1 MGLNTGK
8 KLVCDVFDAI
18 LIDSV
23 DSTVAGTTTL
33 QSGNIDVAVSEVEV
47 RSGKGNALQATLH
60 VQRDI
65 NVDLTDIE
73 WKPEWIAKQLGTS
86 IITGAS
92 VAYAMPKWYT
102 VVDLD
107 AEGAGTALGFT
118 LDKEPLA
125 SDSGLVIYDE
135 NGVLLTIAT
144 DYTIAAKVV
153 TIAKASV
160 VVGDVFEARTY
171 KYATGDT
178 TQTLT
183 FESDKFSHGVT
194 LALST
199 FETDEDESNPFE
211 LQYIFPNCVP
221 NGSFQI
227 QTSSEK
233 KAATQSLKLKVIK
246 PSTSTIVGKLLR
258 IPLS

>member
-1 MGLNTGK
+1 MASK
-8 KLVCDVFDAI
+8 KLVCDVFDVVAVDNT
-18 LIDSV
+18 DSSV
-23 DSTVAGTTTL
+23 IGSTTL
-33 QSGNIDVAVSEVEV
+33 QSANIDVAVSEVEV

-60 VQRDI
+60 AQRDI
-65 NVDLTDIE
+65 NVDLTDVE

-86 IITGAS
+86 ITKGAS
-92 VAYAMPKWYT
+92 VGYAMPKYYT

-107 AEGAGTALGFT
+107 AEGVGTALGFT
-118 LDKEPLA
+118 LDNEPLA
-125 SDSGLVIYDE
+125 SASGLSIYDE
-135 NGVLLTIAT
+135 DEKLIVVTT

-153 TIAKASV
+153 TIVTAGV
-160 VVGDVFEARTY
+160 TVGDVYEVRTY
-171 KYATGDT
+171 KYATPAA

-183 FESDKFSHGVT
+183 MESDKFAKGVT
-194 LALST
+194 LILST

-211 LQYIFPNCVP
+211 LQYIFDNAIP

-233 KAATQSLKLKVIK
+233 KASTQSLKLKIIK
-246 PSTSTIVGKLLR
+246 PPTSTVCGKLLR